1 MRRGQGRDLL
11 TGRAPRDSPRRGRK
25 AVFTFATTHQA
36 MAAEDLLREA
46 GFRLEVVPPPRELS
60 AGCGLAVQVSLDDL
74 AAAMGRLRSRGA
86 VWEAV
91 HRLGPAREVVEKL
104 G

>member
-1 MRRGQGRDLL
+1 
-11 TGRAPRDSPRRGRK
+11 
-25 AVFTFATTHQA
+25 

-46 GFRLEVVPPPRELS
+46 GFRLEVVPPPRALS
-60 AGCGLAVQVSLDDL
+60 AGCGLAVLVSLDDVE
-74 AAAMGRLRSRGA
+74 AAMGHLRSREA

>member
-1 MRRGQGRDLL
+1 
-11 TGRAPRDSPRRGRK
+11 
-25 AVFTFATTHQA
+25 

-46 GFRLEVVPPPRELS
+46 GFRLEVIPPPRELS
-60 AGCGLAVQVSLDDL
+60 AGCGLAVLVSLDDA
-74 AAAMGRLRSRGA
+74 AAAMGHLRSSGA

-91 HRLGPAREVVEKL
+91 HRLGPAREVAGKL